1 MAIRII
7 NHQTAVK
14 GHVVLVLLVLLL
26 FQTCRHR
33 VAGLAPTVPA
43 TGQTKLMLK
52 ESLLIPSMDPEKEAK
67 AMYEKALQQYGIYG
81 KTLKEICKA
90 WVTRGCQCTGTKEE
104 VTLVCRGIGL
114 DAVPADLPSELV
126 KLDDLDGTITPGHYQ
141 TIINCVRGASL
152 VGKIRAI
159 LPMPIVCF
167 MDLRQPA
174 EPAVA

>member
-7 NHQTAVK
+7 NPQTAVK

-33 VAGLAPTVPA
+33 AAGLAPTVPA

-90 WVTRGCQCTGTKEE
+90 WVARGCQCTGTKEE

-114 DAVPADLPSELV
+114 DAVPVDLPSELV
-126 KLDDLDGTITPGHYQ
+126 KL
-141 TIINCVRGASL
+141 
-152 VGKIRAI
+152 
-159 LPMPIVCF
+159 
-167 MDLRQPA
+167 
-174 EPAVA
+174 

>member
-7 NHQTAVK
+7 NHQTVVK

-26 FQTCRHR
+26 FQSCRHR
-33 VAGLAPTVPA
+33 ACGLAPTA
-43 TGQTKLMLK
+43 QTTGQTKIMLK

-90 WVTRGCQCTGTKEE
+90 WVSRGCQCTGTKEE

-114 DAVPADLPSELV
+114 DAVPADLPTELV
-126 KLDDLDGTITPGHYQ
+126 KLFLAPPLSTT
-141 TIINCVRGASL
+141 
-152 VGKIRAI
+152 
-159 LPMPIVCF
+159 
-167 MDLRQPA
+167 
-174 EPAVA
+174 EE